1 MSTLAVDA
9 QPRTRRLWLV
19 AVSSDAIAIAAISAA
34 FAVLTV
40 LTWHTWGDIGRDTGY
55 DLVAGARVAHGQLPY
70 VDFVYYYGPLA
81 PMLVGLAAFI
91 GGTGLAPAVGLGL
104 ALAYSIVLAVYALAR
119 TQSGPL
125 GASLAAAITAG
136 IAFSPTNFSFVLPH
150 TYSATLA
157 VLMTLGFLLALH
169 RAEVTAR
176 ERWLLAAG
184 VLAGLAALTR
194 PEFAA
199 AVLVGGA
206 LWLWARRQAG
216 GGVLRPAGLLI
227 APALLVPAAVYGAF
241 LTAISPHRLLFD
253 NLYPVAQL
261 HAAGNAVLRIDA
273 PLTPESFLVLGL
285 RLCLYAAG
293 VALLL
298 LIARAIEARG
308 TARKVTM
315 PLLVAGGIAA
325 VAFSVLR
332 SETLRYGL
340 EFAYGWIPAGAA
352 FATILLAYRVRRSR
366 SASDSVA
373 LACTAVLT
381 VLAAKSYG
389 GFFLHA
395 SRAQAAVYAAPFA
408 AVLLARLHLSEL
420 GRSRAAFWLGAA
432 WLAFL
437 AAAGAGL
444 ALKDARAESGL
455 VSGPGGTL
463 AATPSDAPVYQS
475 AVSWITSRTR
485 PGEAILLA
493 PQLTALYTLSGRQD
507 PLAQLSVLPGAL
519 PTARSQA
526 DAIASLERSR
536 VRLAIV
542 DRRAFSE
549 YGQGAFGVTF
559 DRTLAAWIDRHFT
572 HVATLGS
579 PGTRMLDVWLKRRAS

>member
-1 MSTLAVDA
+1 MRS
-9 QPRTRRLWLV
+9 
-19 AVSSDAIAIAAISAA
+19 
-34 FAVLTV
+34 
-40 LTWHTWGDIGRDTGY
+40 
-55 DLVAGARVAHGQLPY
+55 
-70 VDFVYYYGPLA
+70 
-81 PMLVGLAAFI
+81 
-91 GGTGLAPAVGLGL
+91 
-104 ALAYSIVLAVYALAR
+104 AR

-136 IAFSPTNFSFVLPH
+136 VAFSPTNFSFVLPH

-169 RAEVTAR
+169 RAEATAR
-176 ERWLLAAG
+176 DRWLVAAG

-216 GGVLRPAGLLI
+216 AGGLRTAGLLI
-227 APALLVPAAVYGAF
+227 APALLVPAVVYGAF

-273 PLTPESFLVLGL
+273 PLTSESFLVLGL

-298 LIARAIEARG
+298 LIARAIEAPG
-308 TARKVTM
+308 TARKVAM
-315 PLLVAGGIAA
+315 PVLVAGGAAA

-352 FATILLAYRVRRSR
+352 LATILLAYRVRRSR

-373 LACTAVLT
+373 LACAAVLT

-408 AVLLARLHLSEL
+408 AVLLVRLHLSEL
-420 GRSRAAFWLGAA
+420 GRSRAAFVLGAA

-463 AATPSDAPVYQS
+463 AATPSDAAVYQS

-507 PLAQLSVLPGAL
+507 PLTQLSVLPGAL
-519 PTARSQA
+519 PTARSQT
-526 DAIASLERSR
+526 DAIARLGAGAGFGSRSSIAVLSR
-536 VRLAIV
+536 NTGRGPSGSRSTARSPPGSIV
-542 DRRAFSE
+542 ISRMSRPW
-549 YGQGAFGVTF
+549 GA
-559 DRTLAAWIDRHFT
+559 
-572 HVATLGS
+572 